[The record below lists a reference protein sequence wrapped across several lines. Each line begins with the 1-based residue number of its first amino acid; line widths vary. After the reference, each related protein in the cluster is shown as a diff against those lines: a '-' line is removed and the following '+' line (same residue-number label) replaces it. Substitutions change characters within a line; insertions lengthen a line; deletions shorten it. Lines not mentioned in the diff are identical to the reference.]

1 MLPVLSLPAELRLL
15 RRHHLRQQLHR
26 ADDVSGR
33 QRLAL
38 RRPLRHV
45 GGQLGDDVGDGLR
58 AAVQPGLGVIRV
70 DVLRAA
76 EPGKRVDSRV
86 RGRTGLWSVQNG
98 RDRGMDSAFMKRSPL
113 HGLEVELLLHV

>member
-1 MLPVLSLPAELRLL
+1 MRAELRLL

-58 AAVQPGLGVIRV
+58 AVVQSGLGVIRV
-70 DVLRAA
+70 DCFRVAA
-76 EPGKRVDSRV
+76 PDEDKGSVSRSV
-86 RGRTGLWSVQNG
+86 VWEIGGGGRHDPQQ
-98 RDRGMDSAFMKRSPL
+98 
-113 HGLEVELLLHV
+113 HVCLANV